1 MKRAA
6 AKLVELLPAS
16 RAANPWVMLVLTPL
30 LMFFGSITYLPSADH
45 DNVYVFAALVISRLA
60 SSVLVMS
67 AKPILFRLFSK
78 PSAWRLILLY
88 LVGGLGDSIVLI
100 AMLDIP
106 WIPLGSGLSSWAVI
120 SVSAIVVAAW
130 LLMGHLALALLL
142 QNIKNYAELQTKNA
156 QLQKLV
162 DNANSELR
170 KHQNQL
176 QTEISERVQRVLDRI
191 SAQLEQL
198 NFKSDPT
205 QILETAASIREASE
219 ADIRGLS
226 HELSAPANANFLP
239 DLPNRKTNWRQFA
252 HISVE
257 GSAHISWV
265 VAVGSLMAFSLAMA
279 VGGWLT
285 AAVVAVALI
294 VGVPILWITDRGRR
308 AISKRWPI
316 WLRVLSVPIEYV
328 GLVLVGVEIV
338 RQLTRDLE
346 EIQSIL
352 NLFEIAV
359 PIGAVLIWLLIF
371 VIQGLSNSIQ
381 ERSIDLEKA
390 SRALELT
397 IERLQSQ
404 LREVRNRIARLLH
417 GSVQGRLASVS
428 LALAATAGENDKAI
442 SDEMGFKAR
451 AQLEL
456 ARKDLAE
463 AFAENRDV
471 PVFSRALGDLLSSW
485 SGLIEFDLKLD
496 QKISDLL
503 DADPLLGE
511 IVAHAVQECF
521 TNAVRHGSARNIQLA
536 FGLSNSDEPILK
548 LTAKNDGNF
557 ATKEFKPG
565 LGWQTMIADAAS
577 VNMSALDSAF
587 QVEITWPVI
596 QSRLVAS

>member
-170 KHQNQL
+170 KHQTQL

-226 HELSAPANANFLP
+226 HELSAPVNANFLP

-316 WLRVLSVPIEYV
+316 WLRVVSVPVEYV

-485 SGLIEFDLKLD
+485 SGLIEFDLNLD
-496 QKISDLL
+496 QEISDLL

>member
-88 LVGGLGDSIVLI
+88 LVGGLGDSTVLI

-170 KHQNQL
+170 KHQTQL

-226 HELSAPANANFLP
+226 HELSAPVNANFLP

-316 WLRVLSVPIEYV
+316 WLRVVSVPVEYV

>member
-170 KHQNQL
+170 KHQTQL

-226 HELSAPANANFLP
+226 HELSAPVNANFLP

-252 HISVE
+252 RISVE

-308 AISKRWPI
+308 AMSKRWPI
-316 WLRVLSVPIEYV
+316 WLRVVSVPVEYV

-485 SGLIEFDLKLD
+485 SGLIEFDLNLD
-496 QKISDLL
+496 QEISDLL
-503 DADPLLGE
+503 DAEPLLGE

-536 FGLSNSDEPILK
+536 FVLSNSDEPILK

>member
-142 QNIKNYAELQTKNA
+142 QNFKNYAELQTKNA

-170 KHQNQL
+170 KHQTQL

-226 HELSAPANANFLP
+226 HELSAPVNANFLP

-252 HISVE
+252 RISVE

-308 AISKRWPI
+308 AMSKRWPI
-316 WLRVLSVPIEYV
+316 WLRVVSVPVEYV

-536 FGLSNSDEPILK
+536 FVLSNSDEPILK

>member
-142 QNIKNYAELQTKNA
+142 QNFKNYAELQTKNA

-176 QTEISERVQRVLDRI
+176 QTEISDRVQRVLDRI

-226 HELSAPANANFLP
+226 HELSAPVNANFLP

-252 HISVE
+252 RISVE

-308 AISKRWPI
+308 AMSKRWPI
-316 WLRVLSVPIEYV
+316 WLRVVSVPVEYV

-536 FGLSNSDEPILK
+536 FVLSNSDEPILK

>member
-88 LVGGLGDSIVLI
+88 LVGGLGDSTVLI

-170 KHQNQL
+170 KHQTQL

-226 HELSAPANANFLP
+226 HELSAPVNANFLP

-316 WLRVLSVPIEYV
+316 WLRVVSVPVEYV

-536 FGLSNSDEPILK
+536 FVLSNSDEPILK

>member
-88 LVGGLGDSIVLI
+88 LVGGLGDSTVLI

-170 KHQNQL
+170 KHQTQL

-205 QILETAASIREASE
+205 QILETASSIREASE

-226 HELSAPANANFLP
+226 HELSAPVNANFLP

-316 WLRVLSVPIEYV
+316 WLRVVSVPVEYV

-485 SGLIEFDLKLD
+485 SGLIEFDLNLD
-496 QKISDLL
+496 QEISDLL
-503 DADPLLGE
+503 DADLLLGE